1 MADSESD
8 SSSIDGGPVMM
19 PPSPITRDNM
29 QKRIESLQQQNRVLK
44 VELETER
51 LRSKGLTQENHR
63 LLEQSVK
70 IVSLLIANDFLFL
83 FYFSTQK
90 LNKKRNTSAIN

>member
-1 MADSESD
+1 
-8 SSSIDGGPVMM
+8 MM

-44 VELETER
+44 VELETYK
-51 LRSKGLTQENHR
+51 LRVKGLQEENHR

-70 IVSLLIANDFLFL
+70 IVSVAAVPLSVSFIELG
-83 FYFSTQK
+83 SCK
-90 LNKKRNTSAIN
+90 

>member
-8 SSSIDGGPVMM
+8 SSSVDGGPVMM

-44 VELETER
+44 VELETYK
-51 LRSKGLTQENHR
+51 LRVKGLQEENHR

-70 IVSLLIANDFLFL
+70 IVSVAAVPLSVSFIELG
-83 FYFSTQK
+83 SCK
-90 LNKKRNTSAIN
+90 